1 MSKSLSI
8 AAGDLTV
15 TGRHYDTVR
24 GKDKLM
30 QDLKCL
36 MIEREGTDAATPEFG
51 SQFET
56 DTYIGNFYTDIL
68 AEEAKADVQQLLEDY
83 QAAQLEKIKEET
95 IAYNGLNTMEEGE
108 VIETIDSI
116 ESAFSVD
123 TLIIRVTLTTLS
135 GEQIRIDVPLDTYTY
150 G

>member
-1 MSKSLSI
+1 
-8 AAGDLTV
+8 
-15 TGRHYDTVR
+15 
-24 GKDKLM
+24 
-30 QDLKCL
+30 
-36 MIEREGTDAATPEFG
+36 
-51 SQFET
+51 
-56 DTYIGNFYTDIL
+56 
-68 AEEAKADVQQLLEDY
+68 
-83 QAAQLEKIKEET
+83 
-95 IAYNGLNTMEEGE
+95 MEEGE